1 MSKKAEAK
9 KEKKVEEAKETAT
22 PKQFISTK
30 IAEEYDIS
38 KDMAYKICQ
47 ACLDAVHEACLF
59 NGKVRIGSHS
69 FKIIE
74 RKARDGRNPKTGEPL
89 KIKASRRVAYKNT
102 DKTKR

>member
-9 KEKKVEEAKETAT
+9 KVEEPKETAT

-47 ACLDAVHEACLF
+47 ACLDAIHEACLF
-59 NGKVRIGSHS
+59 NGKVRIGCHS